1 MHTRATR
8 ATTIPTLTIHTPT
21 PTPTPTGPYAV
32 NGVPLRRVNQVYT
45 IATSQK
51 VDISKVSVPAHVDDA
66 YFKAPAEAKGKG
78 VLDTGKAVGAVSDKR
93 KADQKA
99 IDDAVLAAVKAVP
112 QLDGYLKARFSLKKG
127 DKPHS
132 LKF

>member
-1 MHTRATR
+1 M
-8 ATTIPTLTIHTPT
+8 
-21 PTPTPTGPYAV
+21 

-127 DKPHS
+127 DKPHALS
-132 LKF
+132 F

>member
-1 MHTRATR
+1 
-8 ATTIPTLTIHTPT
+8 
-21 PTPTPTGPYAV
+21 V
-32 NGVPLRRVNQVYT
+32 NGVPLRRVNQVYA

-51 VDISKVSVPAHVDDA
+51 VDVSKVSVPAHIDDA

-99 IDDAVLAAVKAVP
+99 IDDALMAAVKGVP
-112 QLDGYLKARFSLKKG
+112 QLEGYLKARFSLKKG
-127 DKPHS
+127 DRPHD